1 MSGKVESVFKCP
13 SHGIIKTGDH
23 LAFFNAKLVSVFDEY
38 HHEIKIN
45 KRFDAKLDPDEYLD
59 RVIYAEIKDADG
71 NEVDR
76 VLGLLRESGK
86 STYGSYTFTS
96 ETGYVKFV
104 KIIYHDT
111 SEDDVDIYLKKLLE
125 KDS

>member
-1 MSGKVESVFKCP
+1 MNGKIESVFKCP
-13 SHGIIKTGDH
+13 SHGILKTGEH

-38 HHEIKIN
+38 HHETKIN

-76 VLGLLRESGK
+76 VLGILRETGK
-86 STYGSYTFTS
+86 SAYGSYTFTS

-104 KIIYHDT
+104 KIVYNDQ
-111 SEDDVDIYLKKLLE
+111 SEDETDMYLKKLLE
-125 KDS
+125 DDN

>member
-1 MSGKVESVFKCP
+1 MNGKIESVFKCP
-13 SHGIIKTGDH
+13 SHGIIKTGEH
-23 LAFFNAKLVSVFDEY
+23 LAFFNAKLISVFDEY

-76 VLGLLRESGK
+76 VLGILRETGK
-86 STYGSYTFTS
+86 SAYGLYTFTS

-104 KIIYHDT
+104 KIVYNDQ
-111 SEDDVDIYLKKLLE
+111 SEDETDIYLKKLLE
-125 KDS
+125 DDN

>member
-1 MSGKVESVFKCP
+1 MNGKIESVFKCP
-13 SHGIIKTGDH
+13 SHGILKTGEH
-23 LAFFNAKLVSVFDEY
+23 LAFFNAKLISVFDEY

-45 KRFDAKLDPDEYLD
+45 KKFDAKLDPDEYLD

-76 VLGLLRESGK
+76 VLGILRETGK
-86 STYGSYTFTS
+86 SAYGSYTFTS

-104 KIIYHDT
+104 KIVYNDQ
-111 SEDDVDIYLKKLLE
+111 SEDETDMYLKKLLE
-125 KDS
+125 DDN